1 MLLALLIC
9 SMPLAASMPEV
20 QLGKT
25 RLIGRELAG
34 LDQDFF
40 GGIPFTEPPVGLL
53 RLQRPILKTEMNAD
67 VFNAQNFGPACLQP
81 NLSFDVMSEDCLTVN
96 IFRPAGLASEAS
108 LPVMF
113 WTFGGGLV
121 KGASSSYNAS
131 AIVAQSAARGT
142 PIIYVNYNYRLGP
155 LGFPQGTE
163 TAVKGRLNL
172 GLRDQLTA
180 LEWVQKNI
188 GVFGG
193 DKTKVTVFGES
204 AGAIMTN
211 VLFLNPSIS
220 RMARAAIFES
230 GTASTSVTY
239 NASTKESVW
248 QSFVAGTPGC
258 SSTVGTQ
265 ATLDC
270 LQSVN
275 SSAIYQGLLEAI
287 AQSTMTE
294 AHPFN
299 PNIDGPSG
307 LLPDLPSR
315 LWAQGRFAKLPFISG
330 TNLDE
335 GTVLA
340 APILDF
346 TESRIRNYIA
356 ANFSPPAIPNRVLFR
371 FLQLYPDDPI
381 LGSPYGTG
389 NQTFGLPSGYKR
401 LASMYGD
408 LMFDSPRRYWTQTAV
423 RAGVKAY
430 GYQFTQR
437 LSTTPA
443 MFGVPHTSELDFVYG
458 SLGTLNETVSS
469 NVLSE
474 MMIDYWVSFATSL
487 DPNDGL
493 GTSRPVWP
501 QYTPENKV
509 LLQLNGDNMTI
520 IPDDYRKEQIDF
532 IRDNAVIFH
541 K

>member
-1 MLLALLIC
+1 
-9 SMPLAASMPEV
+9 MPLAASTPDV

-25 RLIGRELAG
+25 RLIGRELAD
-34 LDQDFF
+34 LDQGFF
-40 GGIPFTEPPVGLL
+40 GGIPFTEPPIGFL
-53 RLQRPILKTEMNAD
+53 RLQRPILKTEINAD
-67 VFNAQNFGPACLQP
+67 VFIAQSFGHECLQP
-81 NLSFDVMSEDCLTVN
+81 NLSFDVMSEDCLKHLSTGRTG
-96 IFRPAGLASEAS
+96 FRSVLTCYVLVVLALRAS
-108 LPVMF
+108 S
-113 WTFGGGLV
+113 TFGGGLV

-131 AIVAQSAARGT
+131 ATVAQSVTRGT
-142 PIIYVNYNYRLGP
+142 PIVYVNYNYRLGL
-155 LGFPQGTE
+155 LGFPQRTE
-163 TAVKGRLNL
+163 AAVKGRLNL

-193 DKTKVTVFGES
+193 DKTKMTIFGES
-204 AGAIMTN
+204 AGATMTN
-211 VLFLNPSIS
+211 VLFFNPSIS
-220 RMARAAIFES
+220 GMVRAAIFES
-230 GTASTSVTY
+230 RTVSTSVTY
-239 NASTKESVW
+239 NASTKESIW
-248 QSFVAGTPGC
+248 QSFVARTLDC

-270 LQSVN
+270 LQSVY

-299 PNIDGPSG
+299 PSIDGPSG

-315 LWAQGRFAKLPFISG
+315 LWAQGCFAKLPFISG
-330 TNLDE
+330 MNLDE
-335 GTVLA
+335 GA
-340 APILDF
+340 
-346 TESRIRNYIA
+346 SWIRSYIA
-356 ANFSPPAIPNRVLFR
+356 ANFSLPAIPN
-371 FLQLYPDDPI
+371 
-381 LGSPYGTG
+381 
-389 NQTFGLPSGYKR
+389 K
-401 LASMYGD
+401 
-408 LMFDSPRRYWTQTAV
+408 TAV

-443 MFGVPHTSELDFVYG
+443 MFGGMALPFSTVHDMKSEYG
-458 SLGTLNETVSS
+458 LSSPDTGIGFRIRVTRNVEQNEMM
-469 NVLSE
+469 SE
-474 MMIDYWVSFATSL
+474 MMSDYWVSFATSL

-520 IPDDYRKEQIDF
+520 IPDDYRKVQIDF

>member
-1 MLLALLIC
+1 
-9 SMPLAASMPEV
+9 MPLAASTPEV
-20 QLGKT
+20 QLGKK
-25 RLIGRELAG
+25 RLIAD

-40 GGIPFTEPPVGLL
+40 GDIPFAEPSVGLL
-53 RLQRPILKTEMNAD
+53 RLQRPILKTEINAD
-67 VFNAQNFGPACLQP
+67 VFKAQSFGPAYLQP

-113 WTFGGGLV
+113 WTFGGGLI
-121 KGASSSYNAS
+121 KGASSYNAS
-131 AIVAQSAARGT
+131 AIVAQSVARDT
-142 PIIYVNYNYRLGP
+142 PVIYVNYNYRLGP

-172 GLRDQLTA
+172 
-180 LEWVQKNI
+180 ENI

-193 DKTKVTVFGES
+193 DKTK
-204 AGAIMTN
+204 
-211 VLFLNPSIS
+211 
-220 RMARAAIFES
+220 IFES

-239 NASTKESVW
+239 NVSAKVSVW

-265 ATLDC
+265 AR
-270 LQSVN
+270 
-275 SSAIYQGLLEAI
+275 LLEAI
-287 AQSTMTE
+287 AQFTLTE

-299 PNIDGPSG
+299 PSIDGPS
-307 LLPDLPSR
+307 
-315 LWAQGRFAKLPFISG
+315 GRFAKLPFVSG

-335 GTVLA
+335 GAVYPRLTM
-340 APILDF
+340 
-346 TESRIRNYIA
+346 SYIA
-356 ANFSPPAIPNRVLFR
+356 ANFSPPAIPNRVLDR
-371 FLQLYPDDPI
+371 FLQLYPDDPV
-381 LGSPYGTG
+381 LGSPY
-389 NQTFGLPSGYKR
+389 GYKR

-408 LMFDSPRRYWTQTAV
+408 SMFDSPRRYWTQTAV
-423 RAGVKAY
+423 QAGVKAY

-443 MFGVPHTSELDFVYG
+443 KFGVPPHTSELDFVHG
-458 SLGTLNETVSS
+458 SLGTLNESVSS
-469 NVLSE
+469 NL
-474 MMIDYWVSFATSL
+474 L

-501 QYTPENKV
+501 QYTPEDKV
-509 LLQLNGDNMTI
+509 SLQLNGDNMTI

-532 IRDNAVIFH
+532 ISDNPIIFH

>member
-1 MLLALLIC
+1 
-9 SMPLAASMPEV
+9 MPLAASTPEV

-25 RLIGRELAG
+25 RLIGRELVG

-53 RLQRPILKTEMNAD
+53 RLQRPISKTEMNAD
-67 VFNAQNFGPACLQP
+67 IFNAQSFGPACLQH

-113 WTFGGGLV
+113 WTFGGGLI

-131 AIVAQSAARGT
+131 AIVAQSVARGT

-193 DKTKVTVFGES
+193 DNTEVCILTTIGS
-204 AGAIMTN
+204 SLNPIMTN
-211 VLFLNPSIS
+211 LLFLNPSIS
-220 RMARAAIFES
+220 RMAQAAIFES

-270 LQSVN
+270 LQNLN

-287 AQSTMTE
+287 AQSTMIE

-299 PNIDGPSG
+299 PIIDGPS
-307 LLPDLPSR
+307 
-315 LWAQGRFAKLPFISG
+315 GRFAKLPFISG

-335 GTVLA
+335 GMVLA

-356 ANFSPPAIPNRVLFR
+356 ANFSPPAIPNRVLDR
-371 FLQLYPDDPI
+371 FLQLYPDNPI

-458 SLGTLNETVSS
+458 LLGTLNESVSS

-474 MMIDYWVSFATSL
+474 TMIDYWVSFATSL

-493 GTSRPVWP
+493 GTSR
-501 QYTPENKV
+501 KFSAV
-509 LLQLNGDNMTI
+509 LTYAN
-520 IPDDYRKEQIDF
+520 DF
-532 IRDNAVIFH
+532 LSPLRTSLAAVYSRE
-541 K
+541 